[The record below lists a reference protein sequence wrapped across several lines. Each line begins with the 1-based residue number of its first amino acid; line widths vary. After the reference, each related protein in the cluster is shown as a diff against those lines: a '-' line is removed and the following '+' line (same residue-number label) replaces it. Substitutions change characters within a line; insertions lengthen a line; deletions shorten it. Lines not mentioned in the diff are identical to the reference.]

1 MSKFTKEELE
11 YLEKHVIMDKGSLG
25 IKSIGCDIG
34 YVKGDIDDVT
44 GEIGCV
50 EGFISNVVGDIGDV
64 KGDIYY
70 VKGDIYHVKGDI
82 NKVEGDIIDSVEGD
96 VKGSVKDI
104 AKRMLEEAE
113 ANTIKHQHLPTD
125 ATERKQIPIYT
136 GFINY
141 FPDAIAAVSKLSLE
155 GALQHGQTAE
165 TLHWDRSKSGD
176 ELDALMRH
184 LVDEDWVQVAWRA
197 MANLQKQIELEKEEC
212 NRVMGRKAALAEM
225 QSIAEELERETKE

>member
-25 IKSIGCDIG
+25 IKSIDCDIG
-34 YVKGDIDDVT
+34 YVKGDI
-44 GEIGCV
+44 
-50 EGFISNVVGDIGDV
+50 GFV
-64 KGDIYY
+64 KGDIENLEGDVTDFWGNIDIVRGEIRGR
-70 VKGDIYHVKGDI
+70 VKGT
-82 NKVEGDIIDSVEGD
+82 VEGD
-96 VKGSVKDI
+96 VGKACVGTVKRI
-104 AKRMLEEAE
+104 LLEEAE

-155 GALQHGQTAE
+155 GGIQHGQTAE
-165 TLHWDRSKSGD
+165 TLFWDRSKSGD

-184 LVDEDWVQVAWRA
+184 LVDKDWSQVAWRA
-197 MANLQKQIELEKEEC
+197 MANLQKQIELEK
-212 NRVMGRKAALAEM
+212 V
-225 QSIAEELERETKE
+225 ETKE